1 MCWTKN
7 GKPAFSPSLDYLWS
21 TQSEAMFKR
30 ATRAYMASS
39 SFADDCV
46 GVILEGLEK
55 SPHRENTIVVL
66 WGDHGWHLGEKLRY
80 RKATLW
86 AESTRA
92 PMLIRLPGMTE
103 REDCLHAVNLLD
115 LHPTLVELCGLA
127 KREAIDGRSI
137 AALLE
142 DPNQKWPYPTVTT
155 GGFGNHSVVYE
166 KWHYIER
173 RDGTNELYNLK
184 TDPLEHKNLIVAQ
197 DPMSAKVI
205 EHLRKSIPQNAVPE
219 LPKNASNNKSS
230 ELDQTIKATRDLAK
244 LR

>member
-1 MCWTKN
+1 
-7 GKPAFSPSLDYLWS
+7 
-21 TQSEAMFKR
+21 MFKR

-80 RKATLW
+80 RKGTLW
-86 AESTRA
+86 AEATRA

-115 LHPTLVELCGLA
+115 LHPTLVELCGLPM
-127 KREAIDGRSI
+127 REAIDGRSI

-142 DPNQKWPYPTVTT
+142 DPKQNWPYPTVTT

-166 KWHYIER
+166 DWHYIQR
-173 RDGTNELYNLK
+173 LDGTNELYDLK
-184 TDPLEHKNLIVAQ
+184 ADPLEHTNLIFAKH
-197 DPMSAKVI
+197 PMAPKVI
-205 EHLRKSIPQNAVPE
+205 EHLKKSIPQDAVPE
-219 LPKNASNNKSS
+219 LPKNSVNDKSAG
-230 ELDQTIKATRDLAK
+230 LDQTIKRTRELAK
-244 LR
+244 LK